1 MTDQLDKNLTVIIL
15 AGGKSSRMGQDKGL
29 MFYDG
34 QPMIQYV
41 IEIAEQLTK
50 NILIVSNNDD
60 YNQFNYPVLPDIIQ
74 DKGPLAGVVTGLE
87 SSITDLNL
95 ILTCDAP
102 FITVAFLSWLKTK
115 IEQFDVVIPQY
126 ENRIYP
132 LTGYYKRKT
141 FAVLKAELDQN
152 NLRIKSAIES
162 LNVQFVDAD
171 HFNQQNFRNINA
183 VEDL

>member
-50 NILIVSNNDD
+50 DILIVSNKDD

-87 SSITDLNL
+87 SSTTDLNL

-102 FITVAFLSWLKTK
+102 FITVEFLNWLK
-115 IEQFDVVIPQY
+115 IRMEQFDVAIPQY

-132 LTGYYKRKT
+132 LTGYYKRT
-141 FAVLKAELDQN
+141 TLPVLKRHLDQN
-152 NLRIKSAIES
+152 NLRIKSVIES
-162 LNVQFVDAD
+162 LNTQFIKAD
-171 HFNQQNFRNINA
+171 DFNQQNFRNLNT